1 MQDCGPSFSACPVLE
16 PCSRANRIGPAP
28 ERGSKAAARP
38 AELLAQLRRRMECAS
53 RTLGP
58 GCRPAD
64 TPARFRPGLRDKTP
78 PSPALAFRGETCP
91 QQRLEKGDRKST
103 RLNSS

>member
-1 MQDCGPSFSACPVLE
+1 MQDCGPSFLACPALE
-16 PCSRANRIGPAP
+16 PCFRADRIGPAP
-28 ERGSKAAARP
+28 ARGSKAAARP
-38 AELLAQLRRRMECAS
+38 AELLVQLRRRMECAS

-78 PSPALAFRGETCP
+78 PSPALAFRGERSEERRVGKEC
-91 QQRLEKGDRKST
+91 RSRG
-103 RLNSS
+103 